1 MKKLMIIALGF
12 FVMSAFTPL
21 NEEGLKKI
29 ETSLKQIKQ
38 VQTENVSTFCKAVK
52 LEEYD
57 KVKTLIK
64 KGVEINTNK
73 CDGYTP
79 LILAIT
85 NNDIPMIKLLVSQ
98 GADVNMPEIKEGGIP
113 LTWAVSEGNLDIV
126 KYLVENKFSKAKV
139 NMPNRDGHTALMWA
153 AENGYLDIV
162 KYLVENPFE
171 NARVNTTDGDGC
183 HALIYAAYN
192 GHSDIVKYLVENPF
206 EKADITITAHSGGN
220 AIDEAKKEGHMEIA
234 KYLEEQLKK

>member
-38 VQTENVSTFCKAVK
+38 VQTENVSTLCKAVQ

-57 KVKTLIK
+57 KVKALIE

-85 NNDIPMIKLLVSQ
+85 NNDIRMIKLLVSQ
-98 GADVNMPEIKEGGIP
+98 GADVNMLEIKEGGIP
-113 LTWAVSEGNLDIV
+113 LTWAVSKGNLDIV
-126 KYLVENKFSKAKV
+126 KYLVISKAEV
-139 NMPNRDGHTALMWA
+139 NKPNRDGHTALMWA

-171 NARVNTTDGDGC
+171 KARVNITDGDGC

-192 GHSDIVKYLVENPF
+192 GHLDIVKYLVNNPF
-206 EKADITITAHSGGN
+206 EKAIITITAHSGGN